1 MGKSQYNPTSWTLG
15 FWLSTLIFIILVGIL
30 AFILNVPGVIMTYLL
45 VGLTD
50 NTTVIAIF
58 AVFMIIIALVISL
71 IAVGIVLRFYRARQ
85 IIRV

>member
-30 AFILNVPGVIMTYLL
+30 AFILNIPGVIMTVLL
-45 VGLTD
+45 TGLTD
-50 NTTVIAIF
+50 NTTVIAVF
-58 AVFMIIIALVISL
+58 AVFMVIIALVISL
-71 IAVGIVLRFYRARQ
+71 IAVGMVLKFYKARQ